1 MYISDKFVIFER
13 RDLQSNNIEVLWSE
27 IQLTNKKCHI
37 GVMYWPSNSLVVI
50 VIFFYKYWKKF
61 LKCNLPFFILWE
73 FTVNVLL
80 DHHQTLQFMLRL
92 QKFGLSILIYE
103 PTNFTLPQG
112 SCIDLII
119 THKSGI
125 VYDSFVNF
133 LCCSTHSITGVEV
146 KLHIINK
153 IVIRESNKGLQ

>member
-1 MYISDKFVIFER
+1 
-13 RDLQSNNIEVLWSE
+13 
-27 IQLTNKKCHI
+27 
-37 GVMYWPSNSLVVI
+37 
-50 VIFFYKYWKKF
+50 
-61 LKCNLPFFILWE
+61 
-73 FTVNVLL
+73 
-80 DHHQTLQFMLRL
+80 MLRL

-112 SCIDLII
+112 SCKDLII

-125 VYDSFVNF
+125 VYDSFVNL

-146 KLHIINK
+146 KFHIINK